1 MSDGAHRDSART
13 DRPPRPSERRR
24 RLDPTATAVWA
35 GAASA
40 AISVAFNVL
49 SIQAEGLTGTE
60 LERIKNLAIILAI
73 PAFGVTTAILWA
85 RLSRSPTRITALV
98 DAPPTH
104 RPRPTTL
111 LFITA
116 LALNLLGAC
125 SGMVALFQPQLLDVF
140 DPPCEDPIEL
150 TVAVPQ
156 EGAAG
161 FTDVVAEF
169 ADDQLDEHGCRTVS
183 VTALP
188 LSWQEVE
195 DAFADDWQGRMR
207 LSLGIR
213 PDVWIAESAAQID
226 YAGSLMDD
234 DAPLAGEPVP
244 IGTTPLVLAVP
255 QDIESLHTAAETAF
269 ASLMQPDDNAVVR
282 ADPEQS
288 LTALYHLS
296 WLYELNA
303 NDADIEEA
311 ITSGLESNG
320 IGKVGDTALLC
331 QLYHRDAATTA
342 VLTTERAVAVY
353 NEEEMGSDCSQ
364 TDRPDTQLDALYPIE
379 DVHLDYSALHLGWP
393 DPEGADPAVE
403 ADRDRAAED
412 FIDWLT
418 APDGQASLAD
428 TGIRTDAA
436 ETLLAR
442 AGGVNTD
449 AAQEAHVLDSGALP
463 GLEARFSEARM
474 PVQVLLAVDNS
485 AAMSQAVGTG
495 QAEDGEDRTLADV
508 ALAGA
513 QAALDEFEDDD
524 EFGVWSFPTGEG
536 DPEPD
541 RLLEIGPADE
551 VHRTQAV
558 TTLAALTPE
567 GDTPL
572 YHTIAEGVSV
582 LEGADDERTQPV
594 MVVITG
600 GEDDDPAHDTGVEA
614 LTARLNE
621 AGVRLYVV
629 TVAGATCETTGLDEV
644 AEASLGRCESVQAGS
659 LEATFAGVFDEIWGG
674 DDA

>member
-1 MSDGAHRDSART
+1 MPDGAHRDSART
-13 DRPPRPSERRR
+13 ERPTERR

-60 LERIKNLAIILAI
+60 LERIKNLAVVLAI
-73 PAFGVTTAILWA
+73 PAFGVTMAILWA

-98 DAPPTH
+98 DTPPTH
-104 RPRPTTL
+104 RPRPTTV
-111 LFITA
+111 LFVTA

-140 DPPCEDPIEL
+140 DPPCDDPIEL

-156 EGAAG
+156 EGGAG
-161 FTDVVAEF
+161 FTDVVEEF

-195 DAFADDWQGRMR
+195 DAFADDWQDPTES
-207 LSLGIR
+207 SLGIR

-226 YAGSLMDD
+226 YAGSLMQDN
-234 DAPLAGEPVP
+234 APLEGEPAP

-255 QDIESLHTAAETAF
+255 QNMESLHAAPGTAF
-269 ASLMQPDDNAVVR
+269 ATLMQSGDTTVVR

-303 NDADIEEA
+303 DDADIEEA

-403 ADRDRAAED
+403 ADRDRAADD

-449 AAQEAHVLDSGALP
+449 AAQEVHLLGSGELP

-474 PVQVLLAVDNS
+474 PVRVLLAVDNS
-485 AAMSQAVGTG
+485 AAMNQAVGTG
-495 QAEDGEDRTLADV
+495 EDDDRTLADV

-513 QAALDEFEDDD
+513 QAALDKFEEGD
-524 EFGVWSFPTGEG
+524 EFGVWSFPAGE
-536 DPEPD
+536 DDSEPNP
-541 RLLEIGPADE
+541 LLEIGPADDD
-551 VHRTQAV
+551 HRQDAV
-558 TTLAALTPE
+558 TALSALTPA

-572 YHTIAEGVSV
+572 YRTIAKGVDV
-582 LEGADDERTQPV
+582 LETAGDERTQPV

-600 GEDDDPAHDTGVEA
+600 GEDDDPDRETGLEA
-614 LTARLNE
+614 LTAEVNE

-674 DDA
+674 DDE